1 MIMRNA
7 NTVLIVDDV
16 PDNLAVL
23 HDALDESGFTVLVAV
38 NGESALSSAVEAQP
52 DIILLDALMPSMDGF
67 EVCRRLK
74 ADLRTQHIPVIFM
87 TGLTESEHV
96 VNGFVAG
103 GVDYVTKPI
112 RISEVLARI
121 ATHLHTAHSI
131 QQMRGVLDAFG
142 QAAIAVLPHSGRI
155 IWQTPLARILLH
167 KYLGVSS
174 DECSAT
180 PPEPL
185 LKWLMKLSRRG
196 SLKCGMDSTPQP
208 LTIVQPCGRLRFIPT
223 DLSSDEQ
230 WTLLLREESDVVQID
245 ALIARFHLTR
255 RESEVLCWVIKG
267 KTDRDIGQILGTSH
281 RTVNKHLEHLFIKL
295 GVETRTAAAAVAVQ
309 GLHGVGR

>member
-1 MIMRNA
+1 MTREA
-7 NTVLIVDDV
+7 GTVLIVDDV
-16 PDNLAVL
+16 PENLAVL
-23 HDALDESGFTVLVAV
+23 HDALDESGFTVLVAI
-38 NGESALSSAVEAQP
+38 NGESALGSAVEARP

-74 ADLRTQHIPVIFM
+74 ADLRTQQIPVIFM

-96 VNGFVAG
+96 VKGFVAG

-112 RISEVLARI
+112 RISELLARI
-121 ATHLHTAHSI
+121 ATHLQTAHSI

-155 IWQTPLARILLH
+155 IWQTPLARTLLN
-167 KYLGVSS
+167 KYLEVSGDDLS
-174 DECSAT
+174 GRQ
-180 PPEPL
+180 PEL
-185 LKWLMKLSRRG
+185 LSKWLGKLPGAQLSGSRQA
-196 SLKCGMDSTPQP
+196 SALSP
-208 LTIVQPCGRLRFIPT
+208 LTIVQPFGRLVFTPVGA
-223 DLSSDEQ
+223 DSDQQ
-230 WTLLLREESDVVQID
+230 WTILLREESDMVQID
-245 ALIARFHLTR
+245 ALMARFHLTR

-309 GLHGVGR
+309 GLHGMGR

>member
-7 NTVLIVDDV
+7 DTVLIVDDM

-74 ADLRTQHIPVIFM
+74 ADVRTQHIPVIFM

-112 RISEVLARI
+112 RISELLARI
-121 ATHLHTAHSI
+121 ATHLQTAHSI

-142 QAAIAVLPHSGRI
+142 QAAIAVLPHSGKI
-155 IWQTPLARILLH
+155 IWQTPLARILLG
-167 KYLGVSS
+167 KYLGLAS
-174 DECSAT
+174 DELVVVL
-180 PPEPL
+180 PERL
-185 LKWLMKLSRRG
+185 SKWVKKLSRAGVSG
-196 SLKCGMDSTPQP
+196 SREDSPLQP
-208 LTIVQPCGRLRFIPT
+208 LTIVQPCGRLVFTPA
-223 DLSSDEQ
+223 DLDSDGQ
-230 WTLLLREESDVVQID
+230 WTILLREESDVAQID
-245 ALIARFHLTR
+245 ALMTRFNLTR
-255 RESEVLCWVIKG
+255 RESEVLCWAIKG

-281 RTVNKHLEHLFIKL
+281 RTVNKHMEHLFIKL
-295 GVETRTAAAAVAVQ
+295 GVETRTAAATVAVQ
-309 GLHGVGR
+309 GLRSMGR